1 MIFFVSMQ
9 KQSDCF
15 DLDFQNVLF
24 RLIGQNSLLYLL
36 HKLCH
41 AFLIIDKPLRPLID
55 EHSFQKLIGG
65 RRESFACSRA
75 FINLKHNFT
84 GQVEHYDTSIQTS
97 TRRIKHVIVEK

>member
-1 MIFFVSMQ
+1 MQ

-15 DLDFQNVLF
+15 DLDFQDVLF

-65 RRESFACSRA
+65 RRESFHVLSIRCV
-75 FINLKHNFT
+75 LYGVVHN
-84 GQVEHYDTSIQTS
+84 HILS
-97 TRRIKHVIVEK
+97 